1 MLYQRTVKNPVRGA
15 GVALHSGEQTT
26 FTILPAS
33 PDTGVVFVRTDIEP
47 RVDIPAKGANVTSTR
62 LATTLGRNGA
72 TIGTVEHVLAALYG
86 LGVDNARIEV
96 SGAEVPILDG
106 SANRFVELIREAG
119 GTVAQRRPKKFMVV
133 RRTVSVIDE
142 ANRRSV
148 RLEPAPCF
156 QLACTIDFN
165 HPLLSMQ
172 HFDMTF
178 SDTAFVREIAR
189 ARTFGFGKDV
199 DAMHAAGL
207 AKGGSID
214 NAVVI
219 DDFSIRNPEG
229 LRYPDEFV
237 RHKVLDAIGDLALLG
252 APVIGRYV
260 GVRGGH
266 SLNTE
271 LVGRLLA
278 DARAYEIVE
287 CETRAD
293 AETKKL
299 ELPAFRIGG
308 LIPA

>member
-1 MLYQRTVKNPVRGA
+1 MLYQRTVKNPVWGA

-26 FTILPAS
+26 FTIFPGLPDS
-33 PDTGVVFVRTDIEP
+33 GIVFVRSDLHPE
-47 RVDIPAKGANVTSTR
+47 VEIPAKGANVTSTR
-62 LATTLGRNGA
+62 LATTLGKNGA
-72 TIGTVEHVLAALYG
+72 TIGTVEHVLAALFG

-96 SGAEVPILDG
+96 SGPEVPILDG

-119 GTVAQRRPKKFMVV
+119 GTVAQRRPKRFMVV
-133 RRTVSVIDE
+133 RRTVSVVDE

-156 QLACTIDFN
+156 QLACTIDFD

-172 HFDMTF
+172 HFDVTF

-199 DAMHAAGL
+199 DAMHKAGL
-207 AKGGSID
+207 AKGGSIE

-260 GVRGGH
+260 GIRGGH

-271 LVGRLLA
+271 LVARLLA
-278 DARAYEIVE
+278 DARAYEVVE
-287 CETRAD
+287 CETRRE

-308 LIPA
+308 LAPA